1 LLQLLLPALKAGVI
15 MRLAHDHEVTPAP
28 SLARLGLTR
37 REAQVARLL
46 ARRATNREV
55 AEQLGVSPHTVRHHA
70 ENVFSKLGVHSRRA
84 IAARLD
90 LWAVSDGRDVR

>member
-1 LLQLLLPALKAGVI
+1 
-15 MRLAHDHEVTPAP
+15 MRLAHDQEVKPAP

-46 ARRATNREV
+46 ARRATNREI
-55 AEQLGVSPHTVRHHA
+55 AEQLDISPHTVRHHA

-84 IAARLD
+84 IGARLD
-90 LWAVSDGRDVR
+90 LWAVSDRRDVR

>member
-1 LLQLLLPALKAGVI
+1 
-15 MRLAHDHEVTPAP
+15 MRLAHDQEMTPAP

-46 ARRATNREV
+46 SQRATNREI
-55 AEQLGVSPHTVRHHA
+55 AEELGISPHTVRHHA

-84 IAARLD
+84 IVARLD
-90 LWAVSDGRDVR
+90 LWAATDRRDVR